1 MGQPI
6 SGPPDGDSGA
16 VKRLPNSISIGVS
29 ESKDDRIEANPRWRF
44 DEERIEQ
51 LIQAL
56 SRAIGPIVFFVALGG
71 LIWLAIRFL

>member
-16 VKRLPNSISIGVS
+16 VKRLISIGVS

-51 LIQAL
+51 LIQAF